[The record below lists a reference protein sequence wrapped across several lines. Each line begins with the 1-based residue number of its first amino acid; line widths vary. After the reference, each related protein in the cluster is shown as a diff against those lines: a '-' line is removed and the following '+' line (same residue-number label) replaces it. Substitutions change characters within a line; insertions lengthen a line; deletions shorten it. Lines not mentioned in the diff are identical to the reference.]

1 MDQPKAAFVATY
13 FNDKKNLKIGVV
25 ISDIFRKNY
34 KSSKILVL
42 DQTAKNY
49 FKNLNQKRDKIVK
62 DVCKILAKSMLP
74 KNLKKNFNHN
84 FSFLLVELWQYAK
97 R

>member
-1 MDQPKAAFVATY
+1 MDHPKAVFVATD
-13 FNDKKNLKIGVV
+13 FNDKKNLKISVV

-34 KSSKILVL
+34 KSSKILDL
-42 DQTAKNY
+42 DQTEKNY
-49 FKNLNQKRDKIVK
+49 FKNVNQKRDKIVK

-74 KNLKKNFNHN
+74 KNLKKNFNHS
-84 FSFLLVELWQYAK
+84 FSCLLVELWQYAK